1 MSTEDQELNIDDD
14 VIDVETPEEKPI
26 VERNLFF
33 ANDAF
38 NPPPANASLV
48 DKIRYQQ
55 IKESVKRLRKLE
67 RNTLFKIKQM
77 DVRAQVEKESNDS

>member
-1 MSTEDQELNIDDD
+1 MEEENI
-14 VIDVETPEEKPI
+14 EQAPEELTPNFTQ
-26 VERNLFF
+26 RNLFF

-38 NPPPANASLV
+38 NPPPSNASIV

-67 RNTLFKIKQM
+67 RNPLFRIKQL